1 MRTEGILELAVMSN
15 VLNPETE
22 SITLNTE
29 METPTLEPAT
39 EPEQPS
45 FESTSNPETAA
56 TPEATAPAALDA
68 DATTEPVATATP
80 EAPAETAE
88 TQVEPSLAAQ
98 AVPEQTAAEQTAAEQ
113 TAAEQAFAEQ
123 AAAEHEVAENAIA
136 EQAVA
141 EEAVAEE
148 TAESAFAEEASE
160 PEAHTAPTAHPEAH
174 RHAGGEH
181 GESME
186 DFSAALEAF
195 EREQAAEAAAVE
207 AYGDKVVQ
215 GTVIKLTDKHLVVD
229 VGLKSEGQVPL
240 EQVVD
245 HTGAA
250 KFKPGDVIDVVIERE
265 EPEGGYLVSYEKA
278 QRLRVWDTIEKA
290 ANDKTPVVGTVVSRV
305 KGGLTVDIGMKAF
318 LPGSQLEIRPV
329 RNLDGYLGQ
338 QIEVRVIKL
347 NKKRGNV
354 VVSRKEI
361 LEEEQNS
368 KRSHTLEQLG
378 EGAVLT
384 GTVKN
389 LTDYG
394 AFVDLGGI
402 DGLLHITDMSWGRLT
417 HPRDLVNVGDEIQVK
432 VLKFDKDK
440 QRVSLGFKQL
450 TPDPWLD
457 AAQRYP
463 VSARVKGRVISVTDY
478 GAFVE
483 LEQGIE
489 GLVHVSEMTWSKRMK
504 HPSKLVN
511 VGDTIETEVLAVNPT
526 ERRISLGMKQLEAN
540 PWESLVEK
548 YPVGCTVEGR
558 VRNLTDFGAFIEIED
573 GIDGLVHV
581 SNLSWTKR
589 VKHPS
594 EVLKKGDRVKAIVL
608 AIEPDKRR
616 LSLGV
621 KQLQPDV
628 WESFFSQHKVGDV
641 LHGKVLRVAS
651 FGAFVE
657 IADGIEGLCHNS
669 EAVDANGQPLT
680 LEPGQEH
687 DFKIIKMNQEEKKV
701 GLSIKAVGEEASRT
715 EVEAYKH
722 PVSSTGGST
731 IGELMSW
738 KRAGSDNN

>member
-1 MRTEGILELAVMSN
+1 MPN
-15 VLNPETE
+15 VLNPEPE

-29 METPTLEPAT
+29 LETPTLEPAT
-39 EPEQPS
+39 ELHAQPS
-45 FESTSNPETAA
+45 ESTSNQETA
-56 TPEATAPAALDA
+56 EAQTAAPALDA
-68 DATTEPVATATP
+68 DASTEPVAQA
-80 EAPAETAE
+80 APAETEHAARPSAAP
-88 TQVEPSLAAQ
+88 VEHS
-98 AVPEQTAAEQTAAEQ
+98 
-113 TAAEQAFAEQ
+113 
-123 AAAEHEVAENAIA
+123 
-136 EQAVA
+136 
-141 EEAVAEE
+141 
-148 TAESAFAEEASE
+148 AES
-160 PEAHTAPTAHPEAH
+160 
-174 RHAGGEH
+174 
-181 GESME
+181 MD

-207 AYGDKVVQ
+207 AYGDKVVS
-215 GTVIKLTDKHLVVD
+215 GTVIKQTEKYLVVD
-229 VGLKSEGQVPL
+229 VGLKSEGLVPL
-240 EQVVD
+240 DQVTD
-245 HTGAA
+245 HTGAV
-250 KFKPGDVIDVVIERE
+250 KFQPGEVIEVVIERE

-278 QRLRVWDTIEKA
+278 QRLRVWDTIEKH
-290 ANDKTPVVGTVVSRV
+290 ANDKTPVIGTVVSRV
-305 KGGLTVDIGMKAF
+305 KGGLTVDIGLKAF

-361 LEEEQNS
+361 LEEEQNA
-368 KRSHTLEQLG
+368 KRSTTLEHLG

-457 AAQRYP
+457 ASERYP
-463 VSARVKGRVISVTDY
+463 VGAHVHGRVLSVTDY

-489 GLVHVSEMTWSKRMK
+489 GLVHLSEMTWSKRLK
-504 HPSKLVN
+504 HPSKLVKP
-511 VGDTIETEVLAVNPT
+511 GDEVDTVVLSVNPAD
-526 ERRISLGMKQLEAN
+526 RRISLGMKQLLEN
-540 PWESLVEK
+540 PWENLTER
-548 YPVGCTVEGR
+548 YPAGTVVEGR

-594 EVLKKGDRVKAIVL
+594 EVVKKGEKVKAVVL
-608 AIEPDKRR
+608 GVEPQNRR
-616 LSLGV
+616 LSLGI

-628 WESFFSQHKVGDV
+628 WESFFATHRVGDLV
-641 LHGKVLRVAS
+641 HGKVLRTAQ

-657 IADGIEGLCHNS
+657 IAEGVEGLCHIS
-669 EAVDANGQPLT
+669 EAGDGPGEASKLDV
-680 LEPGQEH
+680 GQEH
-687 DFKIIKMNQEEKKV
+687 EFKIIKINVEEKKV
-701 GLSIKAVGEEASRT
+701 GLSLRAVSGTQEASRAQ
-715 EVEAYKH
+715 VESYKEH
-722 PVSSTGGST
+722 AHKQPVSSST
-731 IGELMSW
+731 TTLGDLINWRKNE
-738 KRAGSDNN
+738 R

>member
-1 MRTEGILELAVMSN
+1 MAKL
-15 VLNPETE
+15 LNPETE
-22 SITLNTE
+22 SATLNTQID
-29 METPTLEPAT
+29 TLTLEPAT
-39 EPEQPS
+39 ELEQPLP
-45 FESTSNPETAA
+45 ESTSNPETAEA
-56 TPEATAPAALDA
+56 IVETPALDA
-68 DATTEPVATATP
+68 DALTEPVAEPVTQAEPVASAAAAAPRAPKAKSPRAKAAVAP
-80 EAPAETAE
+80 EAAPAP
-88 TQVEPSLAAQ
+88 V
-98 AVPEQTAAEQTAAEQ
+98 
-113 TAAEQAFAEQ
+113 
-123 AAAEHEVAENAIA
+123 
-136 EQAVA
+136 AVA
-141 EEAVAEE
+141 AG
-148 TAESAFAEEASE
+148 
-160 PEAHTAPTAHPEAH
+160 PEKAAHEDHL
-174 RHAGGEH
+174 
-181 GESME
+181 ESMD

-207 AYGDKVVQ
+207 AYGDKIVT
-215 GTVIKLTDKHLVVD
+215 GTVIKQTEKHLVID
-229 VGLKSEGQVPL
+229 VGLKSEGLVPL
-240 EQVVD
+240 EQVTD
-245 HTGAA
+245 HTGAV
-250 KFKPGDVIDVVIERE
+250 KFQLGDAIDVVIERE
-265 EPEGGYLVSYEKA
+265 ESEGGYLASYERA

-290 ANDKTPVVGTVVSRV
+290 AADKTSVIGTVVSRV
-305 KGGLTVDIGMKAF
+305 KGGVTVDIGMKAF

-361 LEEEQNS
+361 LEEEQNA
-368 KRSHTLEQLG
+368 KRSTTLEQLG
-378 EGAVLT
+378 EGVVLT

-457 AAQRYP
+457 ATERYP
-463 VSARVKGRVISVTDY
+463 VGAHVHGRVLSVTDY

-489 GLVHVSEMTWSKRMK
+489 GLVHLSEMTWSKRLK
-504 HPSKLVN
+504 HPSKLVKP
-511 VGDTIETEVLAVNPT
+511 GDEVETVVLSVNPAD
-526 ERRISLGMKQLEAN
+526 RRISLGMKQLLDN
-540 PWESLVEK
+540 PWENLTER
-548 YPVGCTVEGR
+548 YPAGTIVEGR

-594 EVLKKGDRVKAIVL
+594 EVVKKGEKVKAVVL
-608 AIEPDKRR
+608 GVEPQNRR
-616 LSLGV
+616 LSLGI

-628 WESFFSQHKVGDV
+628 WESFFAAHRVGDV
-641 LHGKVLRVAS
+641 VHGKVLRTAQ

-657 IADGIEGLCHNS
+657 IAEGVEGLCHIS
-669 EAVDANGQPLT
+669 EAGDEGGGSK
-680 LEPGQEH
+680 LETGLEH
-687 DFKIIKMNQEEKKV
+687 EFKIIKINVEEKKV
-701 GLSIKAVGEEASRT
+701 GLSLRAVGHEASRAQ
-715 EVEAYKH
+715 VETYKKEAH
-722 PVSSTGGST
+722 KAPVSSST
-731 IGELMSW
+731 TTLGDLINWRKTE
-738 KRAGSDNN
+738 R

>member
-1 MRTEGILELAVMSN
+1 MAN

-29 METPTLEPAT
+29 LETPTLEPAA
-39 EPEQPS
+39 ELEQPPY
-45 FESTSNPETAA
+45 ESTSNPTSVSEIETSVEPQAHAPDVDIAEPA
-56 TPEATAPAALDA
+56 TEPAEAPAAA
-68 DATTEPVATATP
+68 AHARPS
-80 EAPAETAE
+80 PAE
-88 TQVEPSLAAQ
+88 
-98 AVPEQTAAEQTAAEQ
+98 
-113 TAAEQAFAEQ
+113 
-123 AAAEHEVAENAIA
+123 HAI
-136 EQAVA
+136 
-141 EEAVAEE
+141 
-148 TAESAFAEEASE
+148 SASE
-160 PEAHTAPTAHPEAH
+160 PAD
-174 RHAGGEH
+174 
-181 GESME
+181 

-207 AYGDKVVQ
+207 AYGDKIVQ
-215 GTVIKLTDKHLVVD
+215 GTVIKQTEKHLVVD
-229 VGLKSEGQVPL
+229 VGLKSEGLVPL

-245 HTGAA
+245 HTGAVR
-250 KFKPGDVIDVVIERE
+250 FQPGEVIDVVIERE
-265 EPEGGYLVSYEKA
+265 EPEGGYLVSYERA
-278 QRLRVWDTIEKA
+278 ARLRVWDTIEKA
-290 ANDKTPVVGTVVSRV
+290 ANEKTPVKGTVVSRV
-305 KGGLTVDIGMKAF
+305 KGGLTVDIGLKAF

-338 QIEVRVIKL
+338 QIDVRVIKL

-354 VVSRKEI
+354 VVSRKEL
-361 LEEEQNS
+361 LEEEQNA
-368 KRSHTLEQLG
+368 KRSTTMEHLG

-457 AAQRYP
+457 ASERYP
-463 VSARVKGRVISVTDY
+463 VGARVHGRVLSVTDY

-489 GLVHVSEMTWSKRMK
+489 GLVHLSEMTWSKRLK
-504 HPSKLVN
+504 HPSKLVKP
-511 VGDTIETEVLAVNPT
+511 GDEVDIVILSVNPAD
-526 ERRISLGMKQLEAN
+526 RRISLGMKQLLEN
-540 PWESLVEK
+540 PWENLTER
-548 YPVGCTVEGR
+548 YPAGTVVEGR

-581 SNLSWTKR
+581 SNLTWTKR

-594 EVLKKGDRVKAIVL
+594 EVVKKGEKVKAVVL
-608 AIEPDKRR
+608 GVEPQNRR
-616 LSLGV
+616 LSLGI

-628 WESFFSQHKVGDV
+628 WESFFATHRVGDV
-641 LHGKVLRVAS
+641 VHGKVLRTAQ

-657 IADGIEGLCHNS
+657 IAEGVEGLCHIS
-669 EAVDANGQPLT
+669 EAGDEPGGHAK
-680 LEPGQEH
+680 LEVGQEH
-687 DFKIIKMNQEEKKV
+687 DFKIIKINVEEKKV
-701 GLSIKAVGEEASRT
+701 GLSLRAVTGQEASRAT
-715 EVEAYKH
+715 VENYKADPHKH
-722 PVSSTGGST
+722 PVSSST
-731 IGELMSW
+731 TTLGDLINLRKNE
-738 KRAGSDNN
+738 R

>member
-1 MRTEGILELAVMSN
+1 MAN

-29 METPTLEPAT
+29 LETPTLEPAT
-39 EPEQPS
+39 EREQPLH
-45 FESTSNPETAA
+45 ESTSHTETA
-56 TPEATAPAALDA
+56 PEAFSGEATHLDA
-68 DATTEPVATATP
+68 DATP
-80 EAPAETAE
+80 EQQSAIIGQGSVISDEAAPA
-88 TQVEPSLAAQ
+88 AQ
-98 AVPEQTAAEQTAAEQ
+98 PEQHVPA
-113 TAAEQAFAEQ
+113 
-123 AAAEHEVAENAIA
+123 
-136 EQAVA
+136 
-141 EEAVAEE
+141 
-148 TAESAFAEEASE
+148 AESAHG
-160 PEAHTAPTAHPEAH
+160 PEAA
-174 RHAGGEH
+174 
-181 GESME
+181 E

-207 AYGDKVVQ
+207 AYGDKLVP
-215 GTVIKLTDKHLVVD
+215 GTVIKQTEKHLVVD
-229 VGLKSEGQVPL
+229 VGLKSEGLVPL

-245 HTGAA
+245 HTGAV
-250 KFKPGDVIDVVIERE
+250 KFNPGDVIDVVIERE

-278 QRLRVWDTIEKA
+278 QRLRVWDSIEKA
-290 ANDKTPVVGTVVSRV
+290 ANEKTPVIGTVVSRV

-329 RNLDGYLGQ
+329 RNLDAYLGQ

-354 VVSRKEI
+354 VVSRKEL
-361 LEEEQNS
+361 LEEEQTA
-368 KRSHTLEQLG
+368 KRSATMEHLF

-394 AFVDLGGI
+394 AFVDMGGI

-457 AAQRYP
+457 ASERYP
-463 VSARVKGRVISVTDY
+463 VGAKVHGRILSVTDY

-489 GLVHVSEMTWSKRMK
+489 GLVHLSEMTWSKRLK
-504 HPSKLVN
+504 HPSKMVKP
-511 VGDTIETEVLAVNPT
+511 GDEVDTVVLSVNPSD
-526 ERRISLGMKQLEAN
+526 RRISLGMKQLMEN
-540 PWESLVEK
+540 PWEHLEDK
-548 YPVGCTVEGR
+548 YPTGAVVEGR

-594 EVLKKGDRVKAIVL
+594 EVVKKGEKVKAVVL
-608 AIEPDKRR
+608 GVEPQNRR
-616 LSLGV
+616 LSLGI

-628 WESFFSQHKVGDV
+628 WETFFATHRVGDV
-641 LHGKVLRVAS
+641 VHGKVLRTAQ

-657 IADGIEGLCHNS
+657 IAEGVEGLCHIS
-669 EAVDANGQPLT
+669 EAGEET
-680 LEPGQEH
+680 GHKLEQGAEH
-687 DFKIIKMNQEEKKV
+687 EFKIIKINVEEKKV
-701 GLSIKAVGEEASRT
+701 GLSLRAVGHEASRAQ
-715 EVEAYKH
+715 VESYKAESHKH
-722 PVSSTGGST
+722 PVSSST
-731 IGELMSW
+731 TTLGDLINFRKNE
-738 KRAGSDNN
+738 R

>member
-1 MRTEGILELAVMSN
+1 MPNL
-15 VLNPETE
+15 LNSEPE

-29 METPTLEPAT
+29 LETPTLEPAT
-39 EPEQPS
+39 ENEQPS
-45 FESTSNPETAA
+45 YESTES
-56 TPEATAPAALDA
+56 TPITTSDLDAVDLAALDA
-68 DATTEPVATATP
+68 DTPAQP
-80 EAPAETAE
+80 EAVQPAAEAAPAKVVPVEHAAVADAAAPSEAVETAAPAR
-88 TQVEPSLAAQ
+88 VDAAPLAS
-98 AVPEQTAAEQTAAEQ
+98 AE
-113 TAAEQAFAEQ
+113 
-123 AAAEHEVAENAIA
+123 
-136 EQAVA
+136 
-141 EEAVAEE
+141 
-148 TAESAFAEEASE
+148 AESAAAVSAE
-160 PEAHTAPTAHPEAH
+160 PEAHAAEASEDFS
-174 RHAGGEH
+174 AA
-181 GESME
+181 

-195 EREQAAEAAAVE
+195 EREQAAEAAVVE
-207 AYGDKVVQ
+207 AYGDKIVP
-215 GTVIKLTDKHLVVD
+215 GTVIKQTDKHLVVD
-229 VGLKSEGQVPL
+229 VGLKSEGLVPL
-240 EQVVD
+240 EQVTD
-245 HTGAA
+245 HTGAV
-250 KFKPGDVIDVVIERE
+250 KFQPGDVIDVVIERE
-265 EPEGGYLVSYEKA
+265 EPEGGYLVSYERA

-290 ANDKTPVVGTVVSRV
+290 ANDKTPVLGTVVSRV

-361 LEEEQNS
+361 LEEAQNA
-368 KRSHTLEQLG
+368 KREATMEHLG

-457 AAQRYP
+457 AAERYP
-463 VSARVKGRVISVTDY
+463 VGARVHGRVLSVTDY

-489 GLVHVSEMTWSKRMK
+489 GLVHLSEMTWSKRLK
-504 HPSKLVN
+504 HPSKLVKP
-511 VGDTIETEVLAVNPT
+511 GDEVETVVLSVNPAD
-526 ERRISLGMKQLEAN
+526 RRISLGMKQLMEN
-540 PWESLVEK
+540 PWENLSER
-548 YPVGCTVEGR
+548 YPVGTVVEGR

-594 EVLKKGDRVKAIVL
+594 EVVKKGEKVKAVVL
-608 AIEPDKRR
+608 GVEPQNRR
-616 LSLGV
+616 LSLGI

-628 WESFFSQHKVGDV
+628 WETFFATHRVGDV
-641 LHGKVLRVAS
+641 VHGKVLRTAQ

-657 IADGIEGLCHNS
+657 IAEGVEGLCHIS
-669 EAVDANGQPLT
+669 EAGEDHDHAK
-680 LEPGQEH
+680 LEVGFEH
-687 DFKIIKMNQEEKKV
+687 DFKIIKINVEEKKV
-701 GLSIKAVGEEASRT
+701 GLSLRAVGHEASRAQ
-715 EVEAYKH
+715 VESYKADARKH
-722 PVSSTGGST
+722 PVSSST
-731 IGELMSW
+731 TTLGDLINW
-738 KRAGSDNN
+738 KSER

>member
-1 MRTEGILELAVMSN
+1 MAN
-15 VLNPETE
+15 VLNPEPE

-29 METPTLEPAT
+29 LETPTLEPAT
-39 EPEQPS
+39 ELEQPPYESTSNLETPQAVEVNVMDADTPSTEPVSQPAASAAPEAPSEVQAEAQAAPAEIEAEASAAAVPEHAAAPS
-45 FESTSNPETAA
+45 FES
-56 TPEATAPAALDA
+56 
-68 DATTEPVATATP
+68 
-80 EAPAETAE
+80 
-88 TQVEPSLAAQ
+88 
-98 AVPEQTAAEQTAAEQ
+98 
-113 TAAEQAFAEQ
+113 
-123 AAAEHEVAENAIA
+123 
-136 EQAVA
+136 
-141 EEAVAEE
+141 
-148 TAESAFAEEASE
+148 
-160 PEAHTAPTAHPEAH
+160 
-174 RHAGGEH
+174 G
-181 GESME
+181 E
-186 DFSAALEAF
+186 DFSEALAAF

-207 AYGDKVVQ
+207 AYGDKLVS
-215 GTVIKLTDKHLVVD
+215 GTVIKQTEKHLVVD
-229 VGLKSEGQVPL
+229 VGLKSEGLVPL

-245 HTGAA
+245 HTGAV
-250 KFKPGDVIDVVIERE
+250 KFQPGDVIDVVIERE
-265 EPEGGYLVSYEKA
+265 EPEGGYLVSYERA

-290 ANDKTPVVGTVVSRV
+290 ANDKTPVMGTVVSRV
-305 KGGLTVDIGMKAF
+305 KGGLTVDIGLKAF

-354 VVSRKEI
+354 VVSRKEL

-368 KRSHTLEQLG
+368 KRSATMEHLG

-417 HPRDLVNVGDEIQVK
+417 HPRDLVNVADEIQVK

-457 AAQRYP
+457 ASERYP
-463 VSARVKGRVISVTDY
+463 VGARVHGRVLSVTDY

-489 GLVHVSEMTWSKRMK
+489 GLVHLSEMTWSKRLK
-504 HPSKLVN
+504 HPSKLVKP
-511 VGDTIETEVLAVNPT
+511 GDEVDTVVLSVNPSD
-526 ERRISLGMKQLEAN
+526 RRISLGMKQLMEN
-540 PWESLVEK
+540 PWENLTER
-548 YPVGCTVEGR
+548 YPAGTIVEGR

-594 EVLKKGDRVKAIVL
+594 EVVKKGEKVKAVVL
-608 AIEPDKRR
+608 GVEPQNRR
-616 LSLGV
+616 LSLGI

-628 WESFFSQHKVGDV
+628 WESFFATHRVGDV
-641 LHGKVLRVAS
+641 VHGKVLRTAQ

-657 IADGIEGLCHNS
+657 IAEGVEGLCHIS
-669 EAVDANGQPLT
+669 EAGDAGDQSK
-680 LEPGQEH
+680 LEQGMEH
-687 DFKIIKMNQEEKKV
+687 EFKIIKINVEEKKV
-701 GLSIKAVGEEASRT
+701 GLSLRAVGHEASRAQ
-715 EVEAYKH
+715 VESYKADTHKH
-722 PVSSTGGST
+722 PVSSST
-731 IGELMSW
+731 TTLGDLINWRNKGE
-738 KRAGSDNN
+738 R

>member
-1 MRTEGILELAVMSN
+1 MAN
-15 VLNPETE
+15 VLNPEPE

-29 METPTLEPAT
+29 LETPTLEPAT
-39 EPEQPS
+39 ELDSLPRIDQPLR
-45 FESTSNPETAA
+45 ESTSNTETAEA
-56 TPEATAPAALDA
+56 ATAVEPTALDA
-68 DATTEPVATATP
+68 DALTEPVAEAAPVAHATAEVAP
-80 EAPAETAE
+80 QAEATLKELRELAVPAEGPPVTEPAVTAE
-88 TQVEPSLAAQ
+88 QETIHAQ
-98 AVPEQTAAEQTAAEQ
+98 A
-113 TAAEQAFAEQ
+113 
-123 AAAEHEVAENAIA
+123 
-136 EQAVA
+136 
-141 EEAVAEE
+141 
-148 TAESAFAEEASE
+148 E
-160 PEAHTAPTAHPEAH
+160 PAHEAHGLES
-174 RHAGGEH
+174 H
-181 GESME
+181 GLESMD
-186 DFSAALEAF
+186 DFSAALAAF

-207 AYGDKVVQ
+207 AYGDKVVS
-215 GTVIKLTDKHLVVD
+215 GTVLKATDKHLIVD
-229 VGLKSEGQVPL
+229 VGLKSEGMVPL
-240 EQVVD
+240 EQVID
-245 HTGAA
+245 HTGAV
-250 KFKPGDVIDVVIERE
+250 KFQPGDVLDVVIERE

-290 ANDKTPVVGTVVSRV
+290 SIDKTPVMGTVVSRV

-361 LEEEQNS
+361 LEEEQTS
-368 KRSHTLEQLG
+368 KRTHTLDLLG

-457 AAQRYP
+457 ASERYP
-463 VSARVKGRVISVTDY
+463 VGAHVKGRVLSVTDY
-478 GAFVE
+478 GAFLE

-489 GLVHVSEMTWSKRMK
+489 GLVHLSEMTWSKRLK
-504 HPSKLVN
+504 HPSKLVKP
-511 VGDTIETEVLAVNPT
+511 GDEVETVVLSVNPAD
-526 ERRISLGMKQLEAN
+526 RRISLGMKQLLDK
-540 PWESLVEK
+540 PWENLTERYPAGTVVE
-548 YPVGCTVEGR
+548 VR

-594 EVLKKGDRVKAIVL
+594 EILKKGEKVKAVVL
-608 AIEPDKRR
+608 GVEPQNRR
-616 LSLGV
+616 LSLGI

-628 WESFFSQHKVGDV
+628 WESFFASHRVGDV
-641 LHGKVLRVAS
+641 VKGKVLRTAQ
-651 FGAFVE
+651 FGAFIE
-657 IADGIEGLCHNS
+657 IAEGVEGLCHVS
-669 EAVDANGQPLT
+669 EAVGDDGHPLK
-680 LEPGQEH
+680 LEQNEEH
-687 DFKIIKMNQEEKKV
+687 EFKIVKMNQEEKKV
-701 GLSIKAVGEEASRT
+701 GLSLRAVGEEASRS
-715 EVEAYKH
+715 EVEAYKA
-722 PVSSTGGST
+722 PVSSST
-731 IGELMSW
+731 TTLGDLMNW
-738 KRAGSDNN
+738 KREQ

>member
-1 MRTEGILELAVMSN
+1 MPN
-15 VLNPETE
+15 VLNPEPE

-29 METPTLEPAT
+29 LETPTLDPAT
-39 EPEQPS
+39 ELDAPS
-45 FESTSNPETAA
+45 SESTSNPETA
-56 TPEATAPAALDA
+56 EAQPAVESHALDA
-68 DATTEPVATATP
+68 DAPTEPVAQADPTQQEHAEIQEP
-80 EAPAETAE
+80 VAHVASAPAEH
-88 TQVEPSLAAQ
+88 S
-98 AVPEQTAAEQTAAEQ
+98 
-113 TAAEQAFAEQ
+113 
-123 AAAEHEVAENAIA
+123 
-136 EQAVA
+136 
-141 EEAVAEE
+141 
-148 TAESAFAEEASE
+148 AES
-160 PEAHTAPTAHPEAH
+160 
-174 RHAGGEH
+174 
-181 GESME
+181 MD

-207 AYGDKVVQ
+207 AYGDKVVS
-215 GTVIKLTDKHLVVD
+215 GTVLKQTEKHLVVD
-229 VGLKSEGQVPL
+229 VGLKSEGLVPI
-240 EQVVD
+240 EQVLD
-245 HTGAA
+245 HTGAV
-250 KFKPGDVIDVVIERE
+250 KFQPGEVIDVVIERE

-278 QRLRVWDTIEKA
+278 QRLRVWDTIEKH
-290 ANDKTPVVGTVVSRV
+290 ANDKTPMMGTVVSRV
-305 KGGLTVDIGMKAF
+305 KGGLTVDIGLKAF

-361 LEEEQNS
+361 LEEEQNA
-368 KRSHTLEQLG
+368 KRSTTLEHLG

-457 AAQRYP
+457 ASERYP
-463 VSARVKGRVISVTDY
+463 VGAHVHGRVLSVTDY

-489 GLVHVSEMTWSKRMK
+489 GLVHLSEMTWSKRLK
-504 HPSKLVN
+504 HPSKLVKP
-511 VGDTIETEVLAVNPT
+511 GDEVDTVVLSVNPAD
-526 ERRISLGMKQLEAN
+526 RRISLGMKQLMEN
-540 PWESLVEK
+540 PWENLTER
-548 YPVGCTVEGR
+548 YPAGTVVEGR

-594 EVLKKGDRVKAIVL
+594 EVVKKGEKVKAVVL
-608 AIEPDKRR
+608 GVEPQNRR
-616 LSLGV
+616 LSLGI

-628 WESFFSQHKVGDV
+628 WESFFATHRVGDV
-641 LHGKVLRVAS
+641 VHGKVLRTAQ

-657 IADGIEGLCHNS
+657 IAEGVEGLCHIS
-669 EAVDANGQPLT
+669 EASEVPGEPSK
-680 LEPGQEH
+680 LEAGQEH
-687 DFKIIKMNQEEKKV
+687 DFKIIKINVEEKKV
-701 GLSIKAVGEEASRT
+701 GLSLRAVSGHEASRA
-715 EVEAYKH
+715 EVQDYKAEARGGSHKQS
-722 PVSSTGGST
+722 VSSGTTTLGDL
-731 IGELMSW
+731 INWRKNE
-738 KRAGSDNN
+738 R

>member
-1 MRTEGILELAVMSN
+1 MAN
-15 VLNPETE
+15 VLNPEPE
-22 SITLNTE
+22 SITLNSQL
-29 METPTLEPAT
+29 ETPTIDPAT
-39 EPEQPS
+39 ELEQPLH
-45 FESTSNPETAA
+45 ESTSNFENT
-56 TPEATAPAALDA
+56 EALVSSAPDA
-68 DATTEPVATATP
+68 DATTEHAAEP
-80 EAPAETAE
+80 ETAE
-88 TQVEPSLAAQ
+88 AS
-98 AVPEQTAAEQTAAEQ
+98 TA
-113 TAAEQAFAEQ
+113 
-123 AAAEHEVAENAIA
+123 
-136 EQAVA
+136 
-141 EEAVAEE
+141 
-148 TAESAFAEEASE
+148 
-160 PEAHTAPTAHPEAH
+160 EAHTAAAPPTDKPAEHAHD
-174 RHAGGEH
+174 
-181 GESME
+181 SFD

-207 AYGDKVVQ
+207 AYGDKVVS
-215 GTVIKLTDKHLVVD
+215 GTVIKQTEKHLVVD
-229 VGLKSEGQVPL
+229 VGLKSEGLVPI
-240 EQVVD
+240 EQVLD
-245 HTGAA
+245 HTGAVR
-250 KFKPGDVIDVVIERE
+250 FQPGEVIDVVIERE

-290 ANDKTPVVGTVVSRV
+290 ANDKTPVMGTVVSRV

-361 LEEEQNS
+361 LEEEQNA
-368 KRSHTLEQLG
+368 KRSQTLEHLG
-378 EGAVLT
+378 EDAILT

-457 AAQRYP
+457 ATERYP
-463 VSARVKGRVISVTDY
+463 VGAHVHGRVLSVTDY

-489 GLVHVSEMTWSKRMK
+489 GLVHLSEMTWSKRLK
-504 HPSKLVN
+504 HPSKLVKP
-511 VGDTIETEVLAVNPT
+511 GDEVDTVVLSVNPAD
-526 ERRISLGMKQLEAN
+526 RRISLGMKQLLEN
-540 PWESLVEK
+540 PWEHLTER
-548 YPVGCTVEGR
+548 YPAGTVVEGR

-594 EVLKKGDRVKAIVL
+594 EVVKKGEKVKAVVL
-608 AIEPDKRR
+608 GVEPQNRR
-616 LSLGV
+616 LSLGI

-628 WESFFSQHKVGDV
+628 WESFFAQHRVGDV
-641 LHGKVLRVAS
+641 VHGKVLRTAQ

-657 IADGIEGLCHNS
+657 IAEGVEGLCHIS
-669 EAVDANGQPLT
+669 EAVGADGSPAN
-680 LEPGQEH
+680 LEQGQEH
-687 DFKIIKMNQEEKKV
+687 EFKIIKINVEEKKV
-701 GLSIKAVGEEASRT
+701 GLSLRAIGQEASRAQ
-715 EVEAYKH
+715 VENYKADTHKH
-722 PVSSTGGST
+722 PVSSST
-731 IGELMSW
+731 TTLGDLINW
-738 KRAGSDNN
+738 KSER

>member
-1 MRTEGILELAVMSN
+1 MPKV
-15 VLNPETE
+15 VNPEPE
-22 SITLNTE
+22 STTLNIE
-29 METPTLEPAT
+29 LETPTLDPAT
-39 EPEQPS
+39 ELSEPLQ
-45 FESTSNPETAA
+45 ESTSNPENAEAVA
-56 TPEATAPAALDA
+56 TPALDA
-68 DATTEPVATATP
+68 DTP
-80 EAPAETAE
+80 
-88 TQVEPSLAAQ
+88 TQSEVSELS
-98 AVPEQTAAEQTAAEQ
+98 
-113 TAAEQAFAEQ
+113 
-123 AAAEHEVAENAIA
+123 AAAEPEVSAELDAYN
-136 EQAVA
+136 
-141 EEAVAEE
+141 
-148 TAESAFAEEASE
+148 E
-160 PEAHTAPTAHPEAH
+160 PEAHAEHAP
-174 RHAGGEH
+174 
-181 GESME
+181 ESME

-207 AYGDKVVQ
+207 AYGDKIVS
-215 GTVIKLTDKHLVVD
+215 GTVLKQTEKHLVVD
-229 VGLKSEGQVPL
+229 VGLKSEGLVPL
-240 EQVVD
+240 EQVTD
-245 HTGAA
+245 HTGAVR
-250 KFKPGDVIDVVIERE
+250 FQPGEVIEVVIERE

-290 ANDKTPVVGTVVSRV
+290 ANEKTPVMGTVVSRV

-318 LPGSQLEIRPV
+318 LPGSQLEVRPV

-361 LEEEQNS
+361 LEEELNA
-368 KRSHTLEQLG
+368 KRSTTLEHLG

-457 AAQRYP
+457 ATERYP
-463 VSARVKGRVISVTDY
+463 VGAHVHGRVLSVTDY

-489 GLVHVSEMTWSKRMK
+489 GLVHLSEMTWSKRLK
-504 HPSKLVN
+504 HPSKLVKP
-511 VGDTIETEVLAVNPT
+511 GDEVDTVVLSVNPAD
-526 ERRISLGMKQLEAN
+526 RRISLGMKQLLEN
-540 PWESLVEK
+540 PWEHLSER
-548 YPVGCTVEGR
+548 YPTGAIVEGR

-594 EVLKKGDRVKAIVL
+594 EVVKKGEKVKAVVL
-608 AIEPDKRR
+608 GVEPQNRR
-616 LSLGV
+616 LSLGI

-628 WESFFSQHKVGDV
+628 WESFFATHRVGDV
-641 LHGKVLRVAS
+641 VHGKVLRTAQ

-657 IADGIEGLCHNS
+657 IAEGVEGLCHIS
-669 EAVDANGQPLT
+669 EAVGDDGSPAKMDQGD
-680 LEPGQEH
+680 EH
-687 DFKIIKMNQEEKKV
+687 DFKIIKINVEEKKV
-701 GLSIKAVGEEASRT
+701 GLSLRTTGHEASRAQ
-715 EVEAYKH
+715 VEHYKESAH
-722 PVSSTGGST
+722 KQPVSSST
-731 IGELMSW
+731 TTLGDLINW
-738 KRAGSDNN
+738 KSER

>member
-1 MRTEGILELAVMSN
+1 MAN
-15 VLNPETE
+15 VLNPEPE

-29 METPTLEPAT
+29 LETPTLETAT
-39 EPEQPS
+39 ELEQPS
-45 FESTSNPETAA
+45 FESTSNTETAEVVA
-56 TPEATAPAALDA
+56 AVEPTALDA
-68 DATTEPVATATP
+68 DALTEPEVEAAPVEAAHVEPAHVEATAEVAPTAEVVEVAAP
-80 EAPAETAE
+80 VETVEPIAEPVPVVAPAEVAP
-88 TQVEPSLAAQ
+88 QVE
-98 AVPEQTAAEQTAAEQ
+98 
-113 TAAEQAFAEQ
+113 
-123 AAAEHEVAENAIA
+123 AAA
-136 EQAVA
+136 
-141 EEAVAEE
+141 
-148 TAESAFAEEASE
+148 EASE
-160 PEAHTAPTAHPEAH
+160 PAAFDHHAEEAALES
-174 RHAGGEH
+174 H
-181 GESME
+181 GLESMD
-186 DFSAALEAF
+186 DFSAALAAF

-207 AYGDKVVQ
+207 AYGDKVVS
-215 GTVIKLTDKHLVVD
+215 GTVIKATDKHLIVD
-229 VGLKSEGQVPL
+229 VGLKSEGMVPL
-240 EQVVD
+240 DQVVD
-245 HTGAA
+245 HTGAV
-250 KFKPGDVIDVVIERE
+250 KFNAGDVIDVVIERE

-278 QRLRVWDTIEKA
+278 QRLRVWDVIEKA
-290 ANDKTPVVGTVVSRV
+290 ANDKTPVIGTVVSRV
-305 KGGLTVDIGMKAF
+305 KGGLTVDIGLKAF

-329 RNLDGYLGQ
+329 RNLDGYLGT

-361 LEEEQNS
+361 LEEEQNA
-368 KRSHTLEQLG
+368 KRSTTLEQLG

-457 AAQRYP
+457 AAERYP
-463 VSARVKGRVISVTDY
+463 VGAHVKGRVLSVTDY

-489 GLVHVSEMTWSKRMK
+489 GLVHLSEMTWSKRLK
-504 HPSKLVN
+504 HPSKLVKPADEVEN
-511 VGDTIETEVLAVNPT
+511 VVLSVNPAD
-526 ERRISLGMKQLEAN
+526 RCISLGMKQLLDN
-540 PWESLVEK
+540 PWENLTER
-548 YPVGCTVEGR
+548 YPAGTVVEGR

-594 EVLKKGDRVKAIVL
+594 EIVKKGEKVKAVVL
-608 AIEPDKRR
+608 GVEPQNRR
-616 LSLGV
+616 LSLGI

-628 WESFFSQHKVGDV
+628 WESFFASHRVGDIV
-641 LHGKVLRVAS
+641 HGKVLRTAQ

-657 IADGIEGLCHNS
+657 IAEGVEGLCHIS
-669 EAVDANGQPLT
+669 EAGDEGGGPSK
-680 LEPGQEH
+680 LETGLEH
-687 DFKIIKMNQEEKKV
+687 DFKIIKINVEEKKV
-701 GLSIKAVGEEASRT
+701 GLSLRAVSGHEASRA
-715 EVEAYKH
+715 EVQDYKAEREPRGGGH
-722 PVSSTGGST
+722 KAPVSSST
-731 IGELMSW
+731 TTLGDLINW
-738 KRAGSDNN
+738 KSERES